1 MAKLNYDDVL
11 EDALDS
17 VEAVTKKHVLKLI
30 PHFEEIHAQDGS
42 DILSHVRELNKAMQQ
57 YGARMVHK
65 KISWN
70 NTLDAEAFDTKTAE
84 YKNKADAA
92 LEHLGAQSMVIGEF
106 FRDINKIIDQQ
117 IEKHQGFGPL

>member
-11 EDALDS
+11 EDALGS

-30 PHFEEIHAQDGS
+30 PHFEKIEAQDGS

-70 NTLDAEAFDTKTAE
+70 NTLDAEAFDAKTAE

-92 LEHLGAQSMVIGEF
+92 LERLGAQSTVIGEF
-106 FRDINKIIDQQ
+106 SRDINKIIDQQ